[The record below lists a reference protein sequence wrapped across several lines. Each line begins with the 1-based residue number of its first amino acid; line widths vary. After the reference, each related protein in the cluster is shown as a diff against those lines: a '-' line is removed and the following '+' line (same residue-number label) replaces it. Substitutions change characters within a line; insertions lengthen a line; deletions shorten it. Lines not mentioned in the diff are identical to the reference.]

1 MTKRPLFLVLFVC
14 FLHVAIAVCQSLLQ
28 SGPMAGYGQMT
39 EVMLWVQTTKST
51 TVQFRYW
58 PIGAAKKKVVSEK
71 ISSTAEKAFTAHVLI
86 RNLSPG
92 TKYEYELLLGGKL
105 EKRAYPLRFQTQPL
119 WQWRTDPPEFSV
131 AVASCFYVNETEWDR
146 PGKPYGQHH
155 EILSKL
161 VEKSPDIMLW
171 LGDNVYYREVDWHS
185 VEGLRHRYTHTR
197 SFPELQPLLGS
208 VHHYAIWDDHDYG
221 PNDADRS
228 YRLKEEALETF
239 RLFWGNQTYGTRETP
254 GVFQRFEWAD
264 VEFFMLD
271 DRYHRSPNRAPDN
284 EEKTMFGKA
293 QLQWLIDALASSS
306 ATFKIIAGGNQMLN
320 PFHYYEAFSDY
331 THEYRQLIDFIK
343 QQKVRG
349 VLFLSGDRHHTE
361 LIKLADTTFYPL
373 YDFTSS
379 PLTAGLGNPEKEIN
393 NPSRVPG
400 TLVSDAQNFGLLRF
414 SGKRTD
420 RKITL
425 ESWDYTGKLRW
436 SHDIRASELRA
447 PSN

>member
-1 MTKRPLFLVLFVC
+1 MRNQQRTLSFLLLIVC
-14 FLHVAIAVCQSLLQ
+14 VHFAVSQSLLQ
-28 SGPMAGYGQMT
+28 SGPMVGYGQMT
-39 EVMLWVQTTKST
+39 EVMLWVQTTKPAS
-51 TVQFRYW
+51 VQFRYW
-58 PIGAAKKKVVSEK
+58 PVGAANKKAMSEK
-71 ISSTAEKAFTAHVLI
+71 ILTTAENAFTAHVLLG
-86 RNLSPG
+86 NLSPG
-92 TKYEYELLLGGKL
+92 TKYEYELLIGGKL

-119 WQWRTDPPEFSV
+119 WQWRTDPPDFTV

-146 PGKPYGQHH
+146 PGKPYGEHF
-155 EILSKL
+155 ETLGKL

-171 LGDNVYYREVDWHS
+171 LGDNVYYREVDWNS
-185 VEGLRHRYTHTR
+185 VDGLRHRYTHTR
-197 SFPELQPLLGS
+197 SFPELQPLLGF

-228 YRLKEEALETF
+228 YRLKEDALETF
-239 RLFWGNQTYGTRETP
+239 KLFWTNQTYGTRETP

-271 DRYHRSPNRAPDN
+271 DRYHRSPNRAPDT

-293 QLQWLIDALASSS
+293 QLQWLKDALVSSG

-320 PFHYYEAFSDY
+320 PLHYSEAFSDY
-331 THEYRQLIDFIK
+331 TEHRQLINFIK

-361 LIKLADTTFYPL
+361 LIKIADTSFYPL

-379 PLTAGLGNPEKEIN
+379 PLTAGMGNPQRELD
-393 NPSRVPG
+393 NPARVPG
-400 TLVSDAQNFGLLRF
+400 TLVFNAQNFGFMRF

-420 RKITL
+420 RKVTL
-425 ESWDYTGKLRW
+425 ECWDYTGKLRW
-436 SHDIRASELRA
+436 SHEINATDLR
-447 PSN
+447 PPRN